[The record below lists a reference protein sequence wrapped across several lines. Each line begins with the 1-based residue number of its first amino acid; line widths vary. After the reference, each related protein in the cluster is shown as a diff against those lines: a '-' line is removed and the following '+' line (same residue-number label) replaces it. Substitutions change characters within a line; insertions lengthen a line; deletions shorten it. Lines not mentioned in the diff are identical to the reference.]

1 MACKMILNCKKKAR
15 KKHLLMRRSI
25 SAFNVLISI
34 YTTQLMKERLSLCF
48 YIILNEIK
56 IASKNIIE
64 YITLVIIIF
73 LLE

>member
-1 MACKMILNCKKKAR
+1 
-15 KKHLLMRRSI
+15 MRRSI